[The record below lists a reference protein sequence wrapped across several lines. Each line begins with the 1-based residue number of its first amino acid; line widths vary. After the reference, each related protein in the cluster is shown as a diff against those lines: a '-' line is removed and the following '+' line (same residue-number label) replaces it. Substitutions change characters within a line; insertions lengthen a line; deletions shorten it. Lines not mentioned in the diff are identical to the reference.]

1 MRIALYPGT
10 FDPITN
16 GHLDIITRGLGMF
29 DRLIVAIA
37 ESTAKRPL
45 FSLGERVD
53 MARAVVDGIEGA
65 DRVEVT
71 GFQSLTVECARAVG
85 ATSIIRGLRA
95 VSDFEYE
102 LMIALTNRKLAQ
114 DIESVFLMPSVEY
127 IYLTSSMVKEVAK
140 HGGDI
145 NHFVSDLVKER
156 LAEKFRGVV
165 KKD

>member
-1 MRIALYPGT
+1 VKIALYPGT

-16 GHLDIITRGLGMF
+16 GHLDVITRGLRIF
-29 DRLIVAIA
+29 DRLVVAIA
-37 ESTAKRPL
+37 ENPGKRPL
-45 FSLGERVD
+45 FSLEERVE
-53 MARAVVDGIEGA
+53 MANAIIGGQEDH

-71 GFQSLTVECARAVG
+71 GFKSLTVEFAREVG

-145 NHFVSDLVKER
+145 NNFVADLVKDK
-156 LAEKFRGVV
+156 LLEKFQQHVSRG
-165 KKD
+165 

>member
-1 MRIALYPGT
+1 MRIAIYPGT

-16 GHLDIITRGLGMF
+16 GHFDVITRALRIF
-29 DRLIVAIA
+29 DRLVVAIA
-37 ESTAKRPL
+37 ENPGKRPL
-45 FSLGERVD
+45 FSLDERVE
-53 MARAVVDGIEGA
+53 MARAMVDTLDDR

-71 GFQSLTVECARAVG
+71 GFQSLTVEFARSVG

-127 IYLTSSMVKEVAK
+127 IYLNSSMVKEVAR
-140 HGGDI
+140 HGGCI
-145 NHFVSDLVKER
+145 NNFVSELVRNR
-156 LAEKFRGVV
+156 LVEKFNHPGVTG
-165 KKD
+165 

>member
-1 MRIALYPGT
+1 VKIALYPGT

-16 GHLDIITRGLGMF
+16 GHLDVITRGLRIF

-37 ESTAKRPL
+37 ENPGKKPL
-45 FSLGERVD
+45 FSLNERVE
-53 MARAVVDGIEGA
+53 MAQSVIDTLDDR

-71 GFQSLTVECARAVG
+71 GFKSLTVEFARSVG

-127 IYLTSSMVKEVAK
+127 IYLTSSRVKEVAK
-140 HGGDI
+140 HDGDI
-145 NHFVSDLVKER
+145 NNFVADLVKER
-156 LAEKFRGVV
+156 LMEKFHGMN
-165 KKD
+165 KI